1 MARMFLTVLRES
13 KKDLRRV
20 PEDFILALSRPI
32 GLAFTWVAEG
42 DPDLMTNNDLF
53 AIPDDLYSDLDPSSA
68 DLTYSDPDDDSDN
81 DFSDDDDEDSD
92 DED

>member
-42 DPDLMTNNDLF
+42 DPDLMVSNDLF
-53 AIPDDLYSDLDPSSA
+53 AIPDDLYSELDNPADSDIDLGD
-68 DLTYSDPDDDSDN
+68 DPDGDN
-81 DFSDDDDEDSD
+81 SDED
-92 DED
+92 